1 MRIYIRGPLIGT
13 TDYKEM
19 FAEVEENPEPAEV
32 IEGKIVEDKPEI
44 VEHSIEEM
52 LEAMCVIKDSCIAE
66 NEKHDGCKMCP
77 LYDEKR
83 EDCAVMWSAP
93 DKWNLEIKGNKIDL
107 LGERNGEA

>member
-19 FAEVEENPEPAEV
+19 FAEVEENPEPVEV

-107 LGERNGEA
+107 LGE

>member
-1 MRIYIRGPLIGT
+1 MRIYINGPLIGT

-19 FAEVEENPEPAEV
+19 FAAVEENPEPVEV
-32 IEGKIVEDKPEI
+32 IEIVEEKPEI
-44 VEHSIEEM
+44 VEHSIEDI
-52 LEAMCVIKDSCIAE
+52 LEAMRVIKESCIAE
-66 NEKHDGCKMCP
+66 DEKHDGCKMCP

-83 EDCAVMWSAP
+83 GDCAVMWSAP

>member
-19 FAEVEENPEPAEV
+19 FAEVEENPEPVEV

-66 NEKHDGCKMCP
+66 NEKHDGCKLCP

-107 LGERNGEA
+107 LGE

>member
-19 FAEVEENPEPAEV
+19 FAEVEENPEPVEV

-44 VEHSIEEM
+44 VEHSIEDI
-52 LEAMCVIKDSCIAE
+52 LEAMRVIKESCIAE

-107 LGERNGEA
+107 LGE